1 MEGKLIGAISI
12 GRGRLRVYSSARR
25 ITAKVKAGF
34 IRKRID
40 LTGDD
45 ARRLLALLTEA
56 IRIHE
61 GGDST

>member
-1 MEGKLIGAISI
+1 MKEKLIGAISL
-12 GRGRLRVYSSARR
+12 GRGRLTVYSSPRC

-34 IRKRID
+34 IRKHID

>member
-1 MEGKLIGAISI
+1 MAQKLIGAITI
-12 GRGRLRVYSSARR
+12 GRGRLKVYASRDAV
-25 ITAKVKAGF
+25 TAEVKAGF

-40 LTGDD
+40 LPGDE

-61 GGDST
+61 GGDSK